1 MILTHNL
8 HMFLGIQKLK
18 TFQKNLKFDNT
29 DIEMWCHILQQMAV
43 FGIGLLQTKK
53 S

>member
-18 TFQKNLKFDNT
+18 TPYKNLGLDKT
-29 DIEMWCHILQQMAV
+29 DIKMNCQILLKMAV
-43 FGIGLLQTKK
+43 FGIGLL
-53 S
+53 